1 MNRFMWNALLILA
14 IGTGFYFYVQLVFS
28 KISDPL
34 YGTLALLLGCLF
46 SAGISREL
54 LVTAQTEHENSQI

>member
-28 KISDPL
+28 KITDPL

-46 SAGISREL
+46 AAGISREL
-54 LVTAQTEHENSQI
+54 LVITQTEHENSQI